1 MFAIQ
6 ECLLFE
12 GSRGW
17 TEAGTERKEEAR
29 GARGRRQNKTHTQG
43 RQREDSKK
51 GKRGTCVP

>member
-1 MFAIQ
+1 M
-6 ECLLFE
+6 LFE

-29 GARGRRQNKTHTQG
+29 GARERRQNKTHTQG